1 MEVKCTSKTR
11 FQLQYPKFITALA
24 KQSSQYNMLI
34 KKIAQTA
41 SAKQTDNHQTKFGD
55 WKATVKKQI
64 SLRKYLEGTNLKM

>member
-11 FQLQYPKFITALA
+11 FKLQYPKFITALA
-24 KQSSQYNMLI
+24 TQSSQYNMLI
-34 KKIAQTA
+34 KKSLAA

-64 SLRKYLEGTNLKM
+64 SLRKYLKCTNLKM